1 MPGVASRSYS
11 RTTKHLESV
20 QKRVCRII
28 LGGSY
33 NSYTATLTTFGLP
46 SEEAA
51 AVLADGRYADAVR
64 EEERAWMDRDVCAVP
79 AFFFDDGYPVPGAQE
94 PETFLRLLDKLYQ
107 RKTAA

>member
-1 MPGVASRSYS
+1 MQTPLKLALFEAYFSRGEDVNDTGVLVEVAS
-11 RTTKHLESV
+11 SV
-20 QKRVCRII
+20 
-28 LGGSY
+28 
-33 NSYTATLTTFGLP
+33 GLP
-46 SEEAA
+46 SEESA

-64 EEERAWMDRDVCAVP
+64 EEERTWMDRDVYAVP